1 MTDVTIHPA
10 RPRDL
15 PDLQEMIRALSA
27 HHGDAAPVTLSFL
40 QEHLFDSGRACAFL
54 ARAGEAPLGH
64 AACTR
69 QIRLNSGQRFWDVQ
83 QLYVAPIWRGRGVGR
98 ALLDRV
104 AKAARDEGAEWL
116 TIGTAPDNLAAQ
128 AAYRALE
135 WEEVTGPGPRF
146 RRPL

>member
-15 PDLQEMIRALSA
+15 PVLQEMIRALSA

-64 AACTR
+64 AA
-69 QIRLNSGQRFWDVQ
+69 
-83 QLYVAPIWRGRGVGR
+83 
-98 ALLDRV
+98 
-104 AKAARDEGAEWL
+104 
-116 TIGTAPDNLAAQ
+116 AQ
-128 AAYRALE
+128 PAYRALG